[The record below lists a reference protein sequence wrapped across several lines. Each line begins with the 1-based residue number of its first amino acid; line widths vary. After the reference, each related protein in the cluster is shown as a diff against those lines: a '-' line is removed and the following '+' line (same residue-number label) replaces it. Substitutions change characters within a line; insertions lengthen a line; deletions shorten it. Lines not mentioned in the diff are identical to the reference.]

1 MSEGKILCSKC
12 GRVMGNRPKC
22 MYCGGSP
29 QEVHVLTL
37 GPEVADPVGAIT
49 AKLDE
54 MRRPA
59 GPALTPAERER
70 RFEAAKSRLVG
81 HIDAGRHEQALAAFD
96 EALALVKS
104 PPLLVAKGLHLKG
117 LNRPAP
123 ALACLEEALA
133 LDGSLVDAWFEKAD
147 LLETLGQL
155 PQSLAAYD
163 RVLEHDPRRV
173 NAWCDR
179 GHVLGRMGRLAE
191 ALRSYE
197 SALAIDAS
205 SPHAWFNK
213 GNAEMALNQGA
224 AARESFRR
232 FLSLSLPPH
241 FAPQVQ
247 HARAML
253 AKLGG

>member
-1 MSEGKILCSKC
+1 VETHFL
-12 GRVMGNRPKC
+12 V
-22 MYCGGSP
+22 
-29 QEVHVLTL
+29 L
-37 GPEVADPVGAIT
+37 GPDVADPGAAIT

-54 MRRPA
+54 MRRRPA
-59 GPALTPAERER
+59 VLTPAERER
-70 RFEAAKSRLVG
+70 LLDEAKSRLMKHV
-81 HIDAGRHEQALAAFD
+81 DAGRREEALAAFD
-96 EALALVKS
+96 EALALVRS
-104 PPLLVAKGLHLKG
+104 PHLLVAKGVHLKSM
-117 LNRPAP
+117 NRHAP

-133 LDGSLVDAWFEKAD
+133 LDGSLVDAWFEMAD

-163 RVLEHDPRRV
+163 RVLEHEPRRV

-179 GHVLGRMGRLAE
+179 GHVLGRMGRVAE

-213 GNAEMALNQGA
+213 GNAEMALHQA
-224 AARESFRR
+224 APARESFRR

-241 FAPQVQ
+241 FAPQQQ